1 MLHANVGYYW
11 FCQPG
16 PFWDT
21 LGDELLTFNYAA
33 EAAPFWKDVKVVA
46 NASNEIMVQGA
57 GATIDGV
64 LETDLATVG
73 SAASWAY
80 RLNNLDQTITSIAT
94 LLGTPVVSVSS
105 DIAGVQS
112 DTNDIQLKIGTPV
125 VSLAADIAAAKG
137 DSAAIKV
144 KTDFL
149 PSVTAGAAGGLF
161 IAGTNAATTV
171 TTAFSTTFTG
181 NLTGSVGSVTGAVGS
196 VTGSVGSV
204 TGAVGSVTG
213 TIGGLTAAAL
223 KDFFDTDT
231 TTTYASSV
239 AGSVVKEIVDNAAG
253 SALTTSAIADAVWD
267 EATAGHGT
275 AGTTG
280 KALTDASSA
289 GDPWATAL
297 PGAYASGTAGKI
309 LGDRLDVLVSTRA
322 TQATVDTAQAALT
335 DIQSRIPGSLVS
347 GRMDASVGAM
357 QANVITAASINDD
370 AFTAA
375 KFAADASAE
384 FAATLMATT
393 YEGAETFKHFLQYG
407 ASALFGKYNSA
418 AGTFNFRDLADTK
431 NRIVYTSSSTAR
443 TSVTLNPD

>member
-1 MLHANVGYYW
+1 
-11 FCQPG
+11 
-16 PFWDT
+16 
-21 LGDELLTFNYAA
+21 
-33 EAAPFWKDVKVVA
+33 
-46 NASNEIMVQGA
+46 
-57 GATIDGV
+57 
-64 LETDLATVG
+64 
-73 SAASWAY
+73 
-80 RLNNLDQTITSIAT
+80 
-94 LLGTPVVSVSS
+94 
-105 DIAGVQS
+105 
-112 DTNDIQLKIGTPV
+112 
-125 VSLAADIAAAKG
+125 
-137 DSAAIKV
+137 
-144 KTDFL
+144 
-149 PSVTAGAAGGLF
+149 
-161 IAGTNAATTV
+161 
-171 TTAFSTTFTG
+171 
-181 NLTGSVGSVTGAVGS
+181 
-196 VTGSVGSV
+196 VGSV

-223 KDFFDTDT
+223 ANFFNVNSGTS
-231 TTTYASSV
+231 YASSV
-239 AGSVVKEIVDNAAG
+239 AGSVVKEVVDNAAG

-322 TQATVDTAQAALT
+322 TQASLDTGNAALT
-335 DIQSRIPGSLVS
+335 DIQSRIPGALVS

-357 QANVITAASINDD
+357 QANVLTATAINAD

-407 ASALFGKYNSA
+407 AAVLFGKSTTSP
-418 AGTFNFRDLADTK
+418 GVQIFRDLADTK
-431 NRIVYTSSSTAR
+431 NRISSTTSSSGR